1 MRHLFGPLR
10 HLNPVVFD
18 SEGGGGGGGNND
30 NKSSNK
36 PKATGNLAKGAP
48 TKQLGSVS
56 KDGQYAGDGFSWV
69 SHGTNE
75 NGSEMLTRTYTGA
88 NKDAGLGQAVSV
100 AGNDGNNNNKAKI
113 AEISMKEGS
122 PYAASPSSATD
133 GDFLEFVKSGFKS
146 FGASDSY
153 AAQVGNTNYTPKPN
167 YGFPV

>member
-18 SEGGGGGGGNND
+18 SEGGGSGGGSNND

-36 PKATGNLAKGAP
+36 PKATGNLSKGAP

-56 KDGQYAGDGFSWV
+56 ATGQYAGDGFSWV

-88 NKDAGLGQAVSV
+88 NKDAGLGTAVSV

-113 AEISMKEGS
+113 AEISMK
-122 PYAASPSSATD
+122 
-133 GDFLEFVKSGFKS
+133 LLK
-146 FGASDSY
+146 
-153 AAQVGNTNYTPKPN
+153 TPRDLKPLSLS
-167 YGFPV
+167 